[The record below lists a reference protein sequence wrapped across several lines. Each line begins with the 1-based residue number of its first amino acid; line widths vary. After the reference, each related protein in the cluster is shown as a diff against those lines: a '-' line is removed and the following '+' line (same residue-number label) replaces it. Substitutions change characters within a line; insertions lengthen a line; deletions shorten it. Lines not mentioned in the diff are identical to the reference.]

1 MKKLIMSFSLVILL
15 TISVSM
21 VFSETDRIIDN
32 RNEYGGVTEENIYSP
47 GDKEYSDGIVKIIKF
62 YDINKRIIKIE
73 SYYLEKHARIDG
85 VVKREQYY
93 TTGSFKRGKLK
104 EAEFYYTKE
113 YSNREGI
120 AKSKQ
125 YYDAYERKNK
135 TEFHYTSAY
144 TQKKNI
150 SRLDVIYDSGGTA
163 YRHIY
168 YGKDGRIISTEEKK
182 GGEWKQVG
190 S

>member
-1 MKKLIMSFSLVILL
+1 MKKLFMLFSLVVLL
-15 TISVSM
+15 TIPVSL
-21 VFSETDRIIDN
+21 VFSGTDRIIDD
-32 RNEYGGVTEENIYSP
+32 RNEYGGVTEENMYSP
-47 GDKEYSDGIVKIIKF
+47 GDKEYSNGIVRIVEF
-62 YDINKRIIKIE
+62 YDINKKIIKIE
-73 SYYLEKHARIDG
+73 SYYMEHHARIDG
-85 VVKREQYY
+85 VLKREQYY
-93 TTGSFKRGKLK
+93 TTGSLRSGKLK

-125 YYDAYERKNK
+125 YYDANERKIK
-135 TEFHYTSAY
+135 TEFHYTSVY

-168 YGKDGRIISTEEKK
+168 YGKDGRVISTEERK

>member
-1 MKKLIMSFSLVILL
+1 MKKLITFCSLVIFL
-15 TISVSM
+15 TITASL
-21 VFSETDRIIDN
+21 VFSSTDRIIDN

-47 GDKEYSDGIVKIIKF
+47 GDKEYSDGIAKILEF
-62 YDINKRIIKIE
+62 YDINKKIVKIE
-73 SYYLEKHARIDG
+73 SYYLDSHARIDG
-85 VVKREQYY
+85 VTKREQYY
-93 TTGSFKRGKLK
+93 TSSSFKRGKLK

-150 SRLDVIYDSGGTA
+150 SRLDVIYDTGGTA

-168 YGKDGRIISTEEKK
+168 YGKDGRVISTEERK